1 MHKGS
6 CYCGAVRF
14 EISGDL
20 SPVQICHCGQCRKA
34 QGGPFA
40 SNIPVNTDNFKIT
53 RGESQL
59 RSLESVSRAGK
70 YRVFC
75 RQCGSPI
82 ISKMDSRPDV
92 VRLRAGALDDPVH
105 QKIAHHQFVAFK
117 AEWYEI
123 NDDAPQYDEY
133 PPE

>member
-6 CYCGAVRF
+6 CYCGVVRF

-20 SPVQICHCGQCRKA
+20 NPVQICHCGQCRKA

-40 SNIPVNTDNFKIT
+40 SNIPVTTDNFTIT
-53 RGESQL
+53 AGEDQL
-59 RSLESVSRAGK
+59 TSHESSSRPGK

-75 RQCGSPI
+75 QQCGSPI
-82 ISKMDSRPDV
+82 ISRMDSRPDV
-92 VRLRAGALDDPVH
+92 VRLRAGTLDEPIN

-117 AEWYEI
+117 AGWYQI
-123 NDDAPQYDEY
+123 NDDAPQYAEY
-133 PPE
+133 PPA

>member
-6 CYCGAVRF
+6 CYCGVVRF

-20 SPVQICHCGQCRKA
+20 NPVQICHCGQCRKA

-40 SNIPVNTDNFKIT
+40 SNIPVTTDNFTIT
-53 RGESQL
+53 AGEDQL
-59 RSLESVSRAGK
+59 TSLESSSRPGK

-75 RQCGSPI
+75 QQCGSPI
-82 ISKMDSRPDV
+82 ISRMDSRPDV
-92 VRLRAGALDDPVH
+92 VRLRAGTLDEPIN

-117 AEWYEI
+117 AGWYQI

-133 PPE
+133 PPA